1 MTRTTS
7 GWSFSFRKRTLQP
20 CSLHFKK
27 QPIISILYN
36 LLMSNLIGKTLGKVR
51 VEMFLAK
58 GGMAEVYIGN
68 HTSLNRSVAIKF
80 MKADLQD
87 EPDLRDRFERE
98 ARAIAMLRHPNI
110 IQVFDYDSYLN
121 QPYIVMEYI
130 PGTSLGA
137 YLRELHKRSQRLDLS
152 VVDNLLGKI
161 ANALT
166 YAHDNN
172 VVHRDVKPANILL
185 TSRSTP
191 VTAESLLPKDVE
203 PIITDFGLVRF
214 TQSATQT
221 STGFIT
227 GTPAYM
233 SPEQARGD
241 QVDARTDVYA
251 LGITVY
257 EMLAGNVPFDAD
269 TAMSI
274 LHQQINT
281 PPLPIDGISKP
292 VQEVIDRALAKDSDE
307 RFQTPLEFADAFS
320 NALTAST
327 KAETLLFTTPLSRSK
342 TITHERLQALSKKK
356 KRNFAVPAIIGEI
369 ALVVALV
376 VAIGAYAASRMN
388 ASTPPESETAPTST
402 NAASD
407 IFTDEPESLGL
418 FRFQD
423 GSAEADQITFSSRT
437 LPPPPDGS
445 QYEAWLLEDD
455 NEHRISLGIIQFHSD
470 NASSLTYVDPSGQNL
485 LTRYHGVE
493 ITIEPTPD
501 NSPNPSNDIAF
512 SATLPSSGYSHV
524 RHLLSTFSS
533 TPAQTAFIR
542 GLKKDATL
550 VDSLSKDMLSALEA
564 EDGVTMRLKAE
575 QMLNIILGNQSPDY
589 KDWNGNGNIDDPG
602 DGYGLLLNGNN
613 NGYIQGTF
621 SHANLA
627 LTSSDATE
635 NMLTHGEHVMIATT
649 NVSEWTP
656 QLRDQLF
663 VVLEATSLTD
673 AEDPVRQAVVLANQ
687 ILNGLDVNGNENIEA
702 VPGEGGAMT
711 AYDHSYYMAD
721 IQIKP

>member
-1 MTRTTS
+1 M
-7 GWSFSFRKRTLQP
+7 P
-20 CSLHFKK
+20 
-27 QPIISILYN
+27 
-36 LLMSNLIGKTLGKVR
+36 NLIGKTLGKVR

-68 HTSLNRSVAIKF
+68 HTSLHRSVAIKF

-87 EPDLRDRFERE
+87 EPDLRERFERE

-110 IQVFDYDSYLN
+110 IQVFDFDSYLN
-121 QPYIVMEYI
+121 QPYIVMEYV

-172 VVHRDVKPANILL
+172 VVHRDIKPANILL

-281 PPLPIDGISKP
+281 PPPPIDGVSKP
-292 VQEVIDRALAKDSDE
+292 VQEVIDRALAKNPDE

-320 NALTAST
+320 TALTAST
-327 KAETLLFTTPLSRSK
+327 RAETLLFTTPLSRSK

-356 KRNFAVPAIIGEI
+356 KRNFATPAIIGGI
-369 ALVVALV
+369 AFL
-376 VAIGAYAASRMN
+376 VAIGAFAASRMN
-388 ASTPPESETAPTST
+388 TSTPPGSETSPTST
-402 NAASD
+402 GAPTEIIAD
-407 IFTDEPESLGL
+407 VPENVGL

-423 GSAEADQITFSSRT
+423 GSAEADQVTFSSRN
-437 LPPPPDGS
+437 LPLPPDGN

-455 NEHRISLGIIQFHSD
+455 NEHRISLGIIQFDSD
-470 NASSLTYVDPSGQNL
+470 GASLLTYVDSSGQNL
-485 LTRYHGVE
+485 LTSYHGVE
-493 ITIEPTPD
+493 ITIEPSPD
-501 NSPNPSNDIAF
+501 NSPNPSNQVAF
-512 SATLPSSGYSHV
+512 SATLPSNGYSHV
-524 RHLLSTFSS
+524 RHLLSAFSS

-542 GLKKDATL
+542 GLRKDATL
-550 VDSLSKDMLSALEA
+550 IDSLSQDMLSALEA
-564 EDGVTMRLKAE
+564 GDGITMRLKAE
-575 QMLNIILGNQSPDY
+575 QMLNIILGDQSSDY
-589 KDWNGNGNIDDPG
+589 KDWNGNGNIDDPS
-602 DGYGLLLNGNN
+602 DGYGLLLNSNN
-613 NGYIQGTF
+613 SGYIQGTF

-635 NMLTHGEHVMIATT
+635 NMITHGEHVMIAAT

-663 VVLEATSLTD
+663 AVLDATSLTD

-687 ILNGLDVNGNENIEA
+687 ILNGVDVNGNENIEA
-702 VPGEGGAMT
+702 VPGEGGTLT
-711 AYDHSYYMAD
+711 AYEHSYYMAD
-721 IQIKP
+721 IQVKP